1 MALARVA
8 EIYERA
14 CKGGYGVA
22 GFCVDGLGTA
32 LAILDAASEARAPV
46 VVVLWQEMIRA
57 VGSGYLE
64 AIIKHGASQV
74 NVPVAIMLDHGTDL
88 AMCLESMVHGHS
100 AVMIDASHHSFEEN
114 IRLTREVC
122 DLAHLVDIAV
132 EGELGAIR
140 RTFEKTGEY
149 AEETT
154 LTDPSLV
161 PIFVERTGVDALAV
175 SIGNESGIPS
185 KAPELDFERL
195 SKIASST
202 NVHLVIHGGS
212 GTPGDDVRRAI
223 ACGATAF
230 RFASEIWVT
239 YLKAM
244 KTAQAGLPKDY
255 PDTRYV
261 LGPARKAAKKIV
273 LERIEQL
280 GCMGKAW

>member
-1 MALARVA
+1 MALVRVA

-14 CKGGYGVA
+14 RKSGYGVA
-22 GFCVDGLGTA
+22 GFCVDGLGTT
-32 LAILDAASEARAPV
+32 LAILNAANEARAPV
-46 VVVLWQEMIRA
+46 VMVLWQEMVRA

-64 AIIKHGASQV
+64 AIIKHGASHID
-74 NVPVAIMLDHGTDL
+74 VPVAIMLDHGTDL
-88 AMCLESMVHGHS
+88 AMCLESMIHGHS
-100 AVMIDASHHSFEEN
+100 AVMIDASHHSFEDN

-122 DLAHLVDIAV
+122 DLAHLVNVAV

-175 SIGNESGIPS
+175 SIGNESGIPN

-195 SKIASST
+195 VKIASST

-212 GTPGDDVRRAI
+212 GTPGDDVRRAVT
-223 ACGATAF
+223 CGVTAF

-239 YLKAM
+239 HLKAI
-244 KTAQAGLPKDY
+244 KTAQAGLPNDY

-261 LGPARKAAKKIV
+261 FGPARKAAKKVV

-280 GCMGKAW
+280 GCAGKAW